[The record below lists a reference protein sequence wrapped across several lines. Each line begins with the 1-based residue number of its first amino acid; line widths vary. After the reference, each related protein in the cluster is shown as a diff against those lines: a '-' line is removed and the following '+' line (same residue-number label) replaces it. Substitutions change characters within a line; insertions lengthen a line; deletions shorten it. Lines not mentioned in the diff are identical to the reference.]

1 MAKAAGGTEISRY
14 RSGGGKGKTETG
26 PGRGTAGEDIVSARH
41 CKRSS
46 SWVLGAIL
54 SIHTTLDDRTVRCS
68 LRGSPLTQG
77 PKVRTQLPPAVGQER
92 TVRLST
98 ACRERAPK
106 IAGFRAAVLMV
117 RIHLPPA

>member
-1 MAKAAGGTEISRY
+1 MAKTAGGTEISRH
-14 RSGGGKGKTETG
+14 RSGGGKGKAEAG
-26 PGRGTAGEDIVSARH
+26 PRRGTAGEDIVSARH
-41 CKRSS
+41 CQRSS

-68 LRGSPLTQG
+68 LRGSPLTPG

-98 ACRERAPK
+98 PCRDARRK
-106 IAGFRAAVLMV
+106 S
-117 RIHLPPA
+117 PAFVP